1 MGRFGVNFRLSN
13 PQTGLPAGVPRGSSP
28 RRGLRGDFG
37 APLPFFFPFFPSFLE
52 QLHKQQG
59 AVLHPD
65 YKSSFRSFED
75 ALQRLLPYHVYQGML
90 PSPQDY
96 RKGERW
102 GGRPGTPNHRGGH
115 GVAGSALKMQKKR
128 HAGWF

>member
-1 MGRFGVNFRLSN
+1 QYDSKLGSLKKA
-13 PQTGLPAGVPRGSSP
+13 PTLPPTEQA
-28 RRGLRGDFG
+28 
-37 APLPFFFPFFPSFLE
+37 FLE

-96 RKGERW
+96 RK
-102 GGRPGTPNHRGGH
+102 
-115 GVAGSALKMQKKR
+115 
-128 HAGWF
+128 